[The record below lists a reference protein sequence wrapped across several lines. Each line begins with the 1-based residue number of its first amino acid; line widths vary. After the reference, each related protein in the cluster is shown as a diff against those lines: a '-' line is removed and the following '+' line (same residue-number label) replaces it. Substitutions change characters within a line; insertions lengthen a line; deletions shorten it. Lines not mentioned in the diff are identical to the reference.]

1 MIFSKWILN
10 VMVSTYRLSCIS
22 FLFVYFQKDVYEAS
36 TKFLIDNVVT
46 GYNATVF
53 AYGATGN
60 NLFHSDYVKTINTTG
75 NNQHKY

>member
-1 MIFSKWILN
+1 MYL
-10 VMVSTYRLSCIS
+10 
-22 FLFVYFQKDVYEAS
+22 QKDVYEAS

-60 NLFHSDYVKTINTTG
+60 IANSEATKLVWL
-75 NNQHKY
+75 

>member
-1 MIFSKWILN
+1 MSQLIYFTKCASLAIISVYLKFS
-10 VMVSTYRLSCIS
+10 YRI
-22 FLFVYFQKDVYEAS
+22 VYLQKDVYEAS

-60 NLFHSDYVKTINTTG
+60 TANSEATKLVWI
-75 NNQHKY
+75 